1 MYHIGKFQKT
11 QTAKI
16 FLKYV
21 TLCKYL
27 KHTELYWK
35 KKFWGET
42 QLYYKCNNLDEKVTL
57 LSREKEWTQKS
68 VEKKS

>member
-27 KHTELYWK
+27 KHTELY
-35 KKFWGET
+35 
-42 QLYYKCNNLDEKVTL
+42 
-57 LSREKEWTQKS
+57 
-68 VEKKS
+68 